1 MLTKYQYLCKNF
13 KHILNSNLSKHLKS
27 INSLSHLRSG
37 SFHTSCKTLSNFEWS
52 DALMIETLLTDEEI
66 QIRDQLR
73 TYCNEKLMPRVLMAN
88 RNEIFDREILRE
100 MGQLGALGS
109 TIKGYGCADVSSVAY
124 GLIAREVERIDSSYR
139 SALSVQSSLVMHPI
153 YAFGTEE
160 QKQKYLPKLANGSI
174 IGETIKTL
182 FLYEF

>member
-1 MLTKYQYLCKNF
+1 
-13 KHILNSNLSKHLKS
+13 
-27 INSLSHLRSG
+27 
-37 SFHTSCKTLSNFEWS
+37 
-52 DALMIETLLTDEEI
+52 
-66 QIRDQLR
+66 
-73 TYCNEKLMPRVLMAN
+73 MAN
-88 RNEIFDREILRE
+88 RNESFDREILRE

-109 TIKGYGCADVSSVAY
+109 TIKGYGCAHVSSVAY

-174 IGETIKTL
+174 VGQTIKSL
-182 FLYEF
+182 FLYQF